1 MEDVG
6 VRQLLEIVRRERSY
20 VTLETFL
27 SSYSRKLFNM
37 EATCKT
43 LYTCISLSISLPSMI
58 TVNRSKYT
66 SPLDLRIVTESIFR
80 L

>member
-1 MEDVG
+1 MEVG
-6 VRQLLEIVRRERSY
+6 IVSRDRSSRANSY

-43 LYTCISLSISLPSMI
+43 LYTYISLSIFA
-58 TVNRSKYT
+58 
-66 SPLDLRIVTESIFR
+66 PLDDNGESIR
-80 L
+80 IYNLL